1 MSNNNVVVS
10 QSTSIIQSGAF
21 SELFA
26 QAISQLGGAQ
36 TIDLE
41 INIGEGNI
49 VIEEAAFRQVL
60 TNANIN
66 SASITFN
73 SQSVPTIGANFASG
87 LPLRTLTLPTQTTVQ
102 ADALQ
107 GLDKLNRLD
116 VSQLV
121 NPLVPNA
128 LNLARTSVEPLIIEM
143 PSSPSATFSTGSVVI
158 PQTAA
163 NATTTLVFS
172 GHVPPTSQLNG
183 MFQFQSSTTPAPLQV
198 SLDFAN
204 TSNISDSTIQALR
217 TSLTNVNGEQVVEPL
232 SVSYNQV
239 QAVFQGQAQNLQA
252 GGPLADISQFVGD
265 FFDYAIIA
273 PSAQNAKTVN
283 QCVVTSLSATAKA
296 VNVQNIPIP
305 SAITPATGVA
315 SDVKHNVIGLVS
327 SMNISG
333 TQFYIVD
340 NYMDPTNVALPSVPL
355 VAIFSKGNANA
366 GVGNFFPALVCNGTV
381 AVVNGAVTVSG
392 ARGAATNYCRGYNQ
406 ASNPAVV
413 DLLAGVVVGSSV
425 PLYDRSQSA
434 NILPIATISY
444 PDATS
449 FSVVFQPT
457 TTNLNISSE
466 PILGCM
472 QNYIP
477 GGVLRLPIVADF
489 TNLANA
495 ANASWL
501 TFSTRVS
508 TLIANNNALVNIL
521 TQIRAQGQQTGV
533 NMPTIPGLVSISE
546 ELTALSK
553 SDFIAALAS
562 WNALESKYTNN
573 YAAYLTA
580 MQNYATGAITATQNN
595 TTAGVAS
602 AHNAFIQLHLNL
614 TSPTSPLAAVR
625 ADFGLVQVNNDN
637 VASLYAGAVSGYIN
651 ARFSL
656 GSQTFKNCTTLQ
668 SVINFE
674 FLRNISKIND
684 QSFYFCSAFKGPII
698 IPSNVVSIGANAF
711 NACTN
716 VKGIDIQDA
725 TALRTIG
732 DSAFENCNAAEGNLA
747 FSSAIRSSEPSVE
760 RIGTRAF
767 FGCAQ
772 LTGHLYFPHGL
783 QSLGVSAFEGCSNLN
798 GTIVFPTNA
807 NFTAIPD
814 SAFANCSSLTGI
826 STNTGNGTSLVYAN
840 LPAAYANNASKP
852 IPNGLILPA
861 NITQIGANAFR
872 NCNFAGALNLQQTTT
887 SAIASIGNS
896 AFRGCSA
903 FTSLVLPSTSTY
915 TAIAFECFMG
925 CTGITSLTLPN
936 NIVQISDSAFE
947 DCIRIAN
954 VPKLDNV
961 NFIGNSAF
969 KSCIAMAG
977 ALVLGTNLNT
987 LGTNAFE
994 DCVLLSSAT
1003 FLGPPPST
1011 LKSTSLIFGVTAPA
1025 STPFHVNVF
1034 TENGWNGTNI
1044 ASAIASININ
1054 NVFRSKQGANSRVQM
1069 AFIDFNTV
1077 VPPSTPRELT
1087 INNYQS
1093 FNVYENDADANGGT
1107 IDSPDADKLWNDV
1120 YIPSTLLG
1128 ENLAAA
1134 QSNINQAP
1142 LLQSQLTALVTPRI
1156 DAVKSSAID
1165 LSFRANAVLNT
1176 IDARN
1181 VVVRQGLMGAIP
1193 LFSMLTAADLSTTSE
1208 WHGVLTVDNVDY
1220 LRYAITNATPTVLLN
1235 HSNVSIG
1242 ARSFFVNADSN
1253 AAADFRTKYNHKVI
1267 NVDNNGAISISSN
1280 VKAIGYGAVNE
1291 PTTVQYT
1298 SSQPKTDRNENGY
1311 SIVKSTVAGQLDKLY
1326 LDALIAAA
1334 GTYFVSS
1341 VATTG
1346 TVTSQEASKYNGK
1359 MIEVKEDGSVHIVES
1374 QTTNSFITVS
1384 AANAAANAGAIT
1396 AVGQYG
1402 IIAGAQSGANTAY
1415 QLFRKTSA
1423 EAAAAHAP
1431 AGHYHIQSSD
1441 IPQLNNAI
1449 VLVLPNGGISVES
1462 AGVSGAVSRLE
1473 ERIAL
1478 LAAEQIPIYSTNA
1491 NFQNT
1496 NHHINNVF
1504 AHAHSQYY
1512 FSNQLFEEGVLNHNN
1527 EHASLNSQLD
1537 LVSNLR
1543 GAIVGQLG
1551 ITGTA
1556 FNSVY
1561 DTLQVSTNGL
1571 NGLDALNGL
1580 YNVARTNYEN
1590 AVIDLKD
1597 MFASL
1602 QQIQSDTLANPLN
1615 GINVFRRKAIFSAN
1629 ALSTALSVAEDPLSN
1644 DLGYITTQIESFM
1657 TQILKR
1663 QYSNKFNN
1671 LADLIGSVKTNV
1683 SFPVSPTTDAVSKS
1697 LLYTNFS
1704 QQQKIL
1710 FDYTEN
1716 LIGLWYKS
1724 DTVGPAGV
1732 AGGQNTWGTPATT
1745 VAGTKLYYV
1754 TGTDAVLESALLQW
1768 GKDNIFA
1775 YFFTAGATVYQQ
1787 FLTKVNDIASF
1798 ANIRASVSAYE
1809 AAHAAALQQP
1819 NATNESA
1826 IAAAIASARSA
1837 YINAVKRDVLT
1848 IGLANAVNF
1857 DNTTT
1862 APTDLANGQLRFNQ
1876 ADQTQATQLYISLM
1890 DNTNV
1895 TPAAISFAGY
1905 ADTIKLNNS
1914 ITFTIKSVTKTA
1926 NSYILDVTHVAGT
1939 GAADSISTANP
1950 VTFVTYQTAS
1960 DYTLATLDAMNNFV
1974 HQQYHQQ
1981 GHNFQ
1986 DGVTTIVGIKLA
1998 LTQANTNLKNAQ
2010 IALVSRLNELNSRVN
2025 TVVQNANALNVAEN
2039 TLMSNLQSIDAS
2051 GTALVLNGANM
2062 LHRELDLLQKALSN
2076 TEATVTV
2083 NNLPLYESKWFND
2096 RVAAF
2101 SNNSRSPA
2109 DARVLYNT
2117 AHTQFVTARFARQTA
2132 AIKNYVANAPPSQNI
2147 SSPVSTEFINEQ
2159 SQKIAQAI
2167 PIFVSVENNNTKEE
2181 VAKIIASVVSTYV
2194 LGRNLATANLTADAL
2209 NAAISKYQEFK
2220 KKEAA
2225 DELSA
2230 ANVAYGNAS
2239 YQRYIALIDLAI
2251 SVGYHGGNIGL
2262 DTLTNGATNAFQ
2274 TLMKQW
2280 HAASNT
2286 SRPQIFDLIK
2296 PLLFNMVYR
2305 TDETS
2310 TYVASNTT
2318 FPLRNQLEEII
2329 SWFGASQNGFL
2340 SKVIA
2345 DGLIFAN
2352 QVLNQNNGGLSF
2364 ASYELAQRTVKI
2376 TINSVTSDY
2385 TVDNNN
2391 SVTIDNISVRLI
2403 NPTTT
2408 PSGPSSQVITL
2419 PTFKLGVIS
2428 ATADAT
2434 NNNANNNA
2442 VILNAFNVTAARNAA
2457 DAISSVKYD
2466 VTSIGY
2472 SSLPLPSPANL
2483 PLSQLGFFNSS
2494 LNFGAAL
2501 VTGKVRYR
2509 FQFNT
2514 VWYHGYQQSST
2525 LVNSWK
2531 KLSPAQDV
2539 VIFYPGTAD
2548 QLPANLDAA
2557 GDSITALCDDAKFV
2571 MIIEPVAG
2579 STTVQSVSIYHY
2591 DVWGVNSGALL
2602 AVGTLT
2608 LVTNQPPTVALY
2620 TVNGAFQKVND
2631 NPAGT
2636 GGVHMVGDLVISN
2649 KVKTIGIRAFSG
2661 LNRIR
2666 TLTIQDGGAVNI
2678 GSNAFE
2684 SCSLLSAINLSSSVK
2699 SIGSSAFMKCT
2710 GAASLALPPAVPQSS
2725 FSMNHWAF
2733 LGCNNIANDVK
2744 FPNNLSQINVQVFA
2758 GCTKLQCS
2766 QLNEKLPVSVQ
2777 KIGLG
2782 AFFNCK
2788 GLAGSLNFNNSNQNG
2803 KFVSSVGYI
2812 GSAAFMGCSG
2822 LFGDLVLPDNVA
2834 YLNVLPYTFA
2844 SMDAP
2849 VLSIAAVQLQQPFV
2863 PTDAVPMALTGA
2875 IDFALNKVT
2884 AVERSAFYRCNKL
2897 SVVNL
2902 SNVIS
2907 FVGIQ
2912 SFLGCSGLN
2921 QILSVPASVKIIGAE
2936 AFKGCSGLTGL
2947 IIASTTVSQ
2956 TTPEGLSLG
2965 KSCFQDCT
2973 SIATSGTANGIV
2985 IPNSVSSIGDEAF
2998 KGCTSI
3004 ENVSIGSGLTLAN
3017 SFGSLVFSGCTK
3029 LARVTLAFSFL
3040 SRNIAGQSV
3049 VKNAVLPV
3057 PNPTGITYNAS
3068 FTGCT
3073 VLGVPSDAPIGTI
3086 QIQSGAV
3093 GWTPGRAAFFNN
3105 LTIVVNNKNITFY
3118 LKEFNKLANINV
3130 VDPSTEPLQQEAIP
3144 PTDAQATVYIKA
3156 SDMRKVFLTSTDSF
3170 VGQGANGVAV
3180 DQGQMFFVRPEYFPQ
3195 YLNVANAQVVQGGIE
3210 SYNAAIYEQLV
3221 KDDVMRYYAM
3231 SLFKSADWVTLFAND
3246 TEMLENMVASSGL
3259 MPIVPDGNYDDN
3271 DSKHLYNT
3279 GVLYNIM
3286 TELNKVAHI
3295 KTSAVVDPNDRRVQ
3309 STNYP
3314 STGTPWW
3321 GLPDTVLPEQGN
3333 IGKKLFSMI
3342 NRNDPNRISSMI
3354 NGSTPSELPFLP
3366 GDQFIF
3372 IFTLNE
3378 NSVALT
3384 PGLPPV
3390 VVKKRTYLIRMILT
3404 DDFVSGDASFM
3415 GHFNALYTPS
3425 PRNLNVLP
3433 VSGAYAADY
3442 MYSNYNLQLAI
3453 KPSVLN
3459 QTANSVYSR
3468 VTQNTFEP
3476 IPMPVN
3482 LLPFTGWYYSYPYNS
3497 QTIRLNFT
3505 PPDLSVTNRFVF
3517 NDLRYLSA
3525 YVYYPENWGSV
3536 SVLPNPN
3543 NFPQWVLT
3551 FDLGDGDVRIIKYK
3565 AGFLN
3570 PGAETVNFLGQTV
3583 PFDYTNTHVHLV
3595 CPLNDLIA
3603 PLQLV
3608 LGGTAGTD
3616 ANGEVIRGTV
3626 NTIAGTNIYR
3636 QRSGSDYV
3644 SGLRKTS
3651 SKVGPFTYPPV
3662 ARGYQGI
3669 NMQAPTDAQTT
3680 ALITNLRSENTTA
3693 SLKSIHLEINMAN
3706 NDGFVPSVIVKSVE
3720 VVAKN
3725 YEAYYLAPLDPN

>member
-1 MSNNNVVVS
+1 MPNVNNVVVS
-10 QSTSIIQSGAF
+10 QTTTIIQSGAF
-21 SELFA
+21 SELFT
-26 QAISQLGGAQ
+26 QAINRLGGNQ
-36 TIDLE
+36 KIDLE

-49 VIEEAAFRQVL
+49 VIEEDAFRQFL

-87 LPLRTLTLPTQTTVQ
+87 LPLRTLTLPEQTTVQ
-102 ADALQ
+102 ANALQ
-107 GLDKLNRLD
+107 GLESLNRLD

-121 NPLVPNA
+121 TPLVTNA

-172 GHVPPTSQLNG
+172 GHVPPVSQLNG
-183 MFQFQSSTTPAPLQV
+183 MFQFQSNAPNVAPAPLQV

-217 TSLTNVNGEQVVEPL
+217 TSLTVTENGQQLGVEPQ

-252 GGPLADISQFVGD
+252 GGPLTDISQFVGD

-273 PSAQNAKTVN
+273 PSAQNAKTIH
-283 QCVVTSLSATAKA
+283 QCVITSLSATAKA

-305 SAITPATGVA
+305 SAITPAGVNP
-315 SDVKHNVIGLVS
+315 VKHNVIGLVP

-340 NYMDPTNVALPSVPL
+340 NYMDPSNAGLPSVPL
-355 VAIFSKGNANA
+355 VAIFSKDNATSEA
-366 GVGNFFPALVCNGTV
+366 FFPAFVCNGTV
-381 AVVNGAVTVSG
+381 SVVDGAVTVSG
-392 ARGAATNYCRGYNQ
+392 PRGAATVATNYCSGYNQ
-406 ASNPAVV
+406 ASNPAVN
-413 DLLAGVVVGSSV
+413 LLAGEVGSSV
-425 PLYDRSQSA
+425 SLYNRSQSA
-434 NILPIATISY
+434 NINPIATISY

-449 FSVVFQPT
+449 FSVLFRHAPA
-457 TTNLNISSE
+457 NFDLNSE

-472 QNYIP
+472 QKY
-477 GGVLRLPIVADF
+477 VPIGDSMVADF

-521 TQIRAQGQQTGV
+521 KQIQAQGLPTGV
-533 NMPTIPGLVSISE
+533 NVTPAKPALESISD

-553 SDFIAALAS
+553 SDFNAALAS
-562 WNALESKYTNN
+562 WNALNLKYTN
-573 YAAYLTA
+573 YDAYLGA
-580 MQNYATGAITATQNN
+580 MQQYVANAIAATNNNN
-595 TTAGVAS
+595 TVEFTS
-602 AHNAFIQLHLNL
+602 AKNAFTQFQIVL
-614 TSPTSPLAAVR
+614 TSANSPLVAVR
-625 ADFGLVQVNNDN
+625 ADFIQTNN
-637 VASLYAGAVSGYIN
+637 VAKLYAEAVSGYIN
-651 ARFSL
+651 TRFSL
-656 GSQTFKNCTTLQ
+656 GSQTFKNCTTLAR
-668 SVINFE
+668 VINFE

-684 QSFYFCSAFKGPII
+684 ESFFFCSAFKGPII
-698 IPSNVVSIGANAF
+698 IPSNVVSIGAKAF
-711 NACTN
+711 YACTN
-716 VKGIDIQDA
+716 VMGIDIQDA

-732 DSAFENCNAAEGNLA
+732 DSAFENCQYADGNLA

-760 RIGTRAF
+760 RIGNRAF
-767 FGCAQ
+767 FGCAA

-783 QSLGVSAFEGCSNLN
+783 KSLGAHAFDGCSNLN
-798 GTIVFPTNA
+798 GTIVFPSNPD
-807 NFTAIPD
+807 FTAIPD
-814 SAFANCSSLTGI
+814 SAFANCSSMTGI
-826 STNTGNGTSLVYAN
+826 STNTGNGTSLVYT
-840 LPAAYANNASKP
+840 AAYGANNANKP
-852 IPNGLILPA
+852 IPNGLILPTT
-861 NITQIGANAFR
+861 ITQIGANAFQ
-872 NCNFAGALNLQQTTT
+872 NCNFAGALNLQQA
-887 SAIASIGNS
+887 AIASIGNS

-915 TAIAFECFMG
+915 TTVALECFMD

-936 NIVQISDSAFE
+936 NIVQISESAFE
-947 DCIRIAN
+947 GCIRIAN

-961 NFIGNSAF
+961 NIIGNGAF
-969 KSCIAMAG
+969 KTCSAMAG
-977 ALVLGTNLNT
+977 ALVLGANLNV
-987 LGTNAFE
+987 LGNQAFQ

-1011 LKSTSLIFGVTAPA
+1011 LKTSTAIFEVTGNVGAI
-1025 STPFHVNVF
+1025 TTFHVNVF
-1034 TENGWNGTNI
+1034 AENGWDGTNV
-1044 ASAIASININ
+1044 ASLNNAGFNIN
-1054 NVFRSKQGANSRVQM
+1054 TAFRTKKTANNTNNSKVQM
-1069 AFIDFNTV
+1069 AFIDFHTD
-1077 VPPSTPRELT
+1077 VPTLRELT
-1087 INNYQS
+1087 IKKYES
-1093 FNVYENDADANGGT
+1093 FNVYENDAAAGNVV
-1107 IDSPDADKLWNDV
+1107 SPDTEKLWNDV

-1128 ENLAAA
+1128 ENLTAAK
-1134 QSNINQAP
+1134 SNININQAR
-1142 LLQSQLTALVTPRI
+1142 LLQSQLTALVTPRV
-1156 DAVKSSAID
+1156 DAVKSSALN

-1181 VVVRQGLMGAIP
+1181 VVVRQGLMGPIP
-1193 LFSMLTAADLSTTSE
+1193 LFSMGSANGLSTTADYY
-1208 WHGVLTVDNVDY
+1208 GVLTVNNVDY
-1220 LRYAITNATPTVLLN
+1220 LRYASTDGTSTALLN
-1235 HSNVSIG
+1235 SSNLSIG
-1242 ARSFFVNADSN
+1242 ARSFFVNAEPT
-1253 AAADFRTKYNHKVI
+1253 AAEGFKTKYNHKVI
-1267 NVDNNGAISISSN
+1267 NVGNNGAISISSN
-1280 VKAIGYGAVNE
+1280 VTAIGYGAADQ
-1291 PTTVQYT
+1291 PTAVQYT
-1298 SSQPKTDRNENGY
+1298 SIQPKTDRNGKGY
-1311 SIVKSTVAGQLDKLY
+1311 SIVKSTVTGQLDKMY
-1326 LDALIAAA
+1326 LNTLIAHA

-1341 VATTG
+1341 VATAG
-1346 TVTSQEASKYNGK
+1346 TVIFQEASKYNGK

-1374 QTTNSFITVS
+1374 QTTNSFVTVPV
-1384 AANAAANAGAIT
+1384 ANTVANAQAIT
-1396 AVGQYG
+1396 EVGQYG
-1402 IIAGAQSGANTAY
+1402 IISGQLSGANTVY

-1423 EAAAAHAP
+1423 EAAAVHAP

-1441 IPQLNNAI
+1441 IQQLNNAI

-1478 LAAEQIPIYSTNA
+1478 LAAEQIPIYSTND
-1491 NFQNT
+1491 NFKNT
-1496 NHHINNVF
+1496 SHHINDVF
-1504 AHAHSQYY
+1504 AQAHSQ
-1512 FSNQLFEEGVLNHNN
+1512 FNSSKQLLEEGIFKHIAN
-1527 EHASLNSQLD
+1527 EHASLNNQLSD
-1537 LVSNLR
+1537 VSHLKS
-1543 GAIVGQLG
+1543 AIVGQLG

-1561 DTLQVSTNGL
+1561 DTLQASTTGV
-1571 NGLDALNGL
+1571 NGLDATFGL
-1580 YNVARTNYEN
+1580 YNGARTTYED
-1590 AVIDLKD
+1590 AVIDLKN
-1597 MFASL
+1597 MFAAL

-1615 GINVFRRKAIFSAN
+1615 GINAFRRKAIFN
-1629 ALSTALSVAEDPLSN
+1629 ADALSVEAESLSN
-1644 DLGYITTQIESFM
+1644 DLATGYISAQINLFM
-1657 TQILKR
+1657 TEILKS
-1663 QYSNKFNN
+1663 QYDSKFGN
-1671 LADLIGSVKTNV
+1671 LNELFNSVRNTV
-1683 SFPVSPTTDAVSKS
+1683 SFEVSPTATPNS
-1697 LLYTNFS
+1697 LNSVRYDNLS

-1710 FDYTEN
+1710 FDYVEN
-1716 LIGLWYKS
+1716 LIRMWFNS
-1724 DTVGPAGV
+1724 NTVGDTGV
-1732 AGGQNTWGTPATT
+1732 AGGQNTWGNPATIN
-1745 VAGTKLYYV
+1745 APGTKLYSV
-1754 TGTDAVLESALLQW
+1754 TGAVLDSALLQW
-1768 GKDNIFA
+1768 GKDHVFA
-1775 YFFTAGATVYQQ
+1775 YFSAGGGVTVYQQ
-1787 FLTKVNDIASF
+1787 FLANVNDIASF
-1798 ANIRASVSAYE
+1798 ANIRASISAYE
-1809 AAHAAALQQP
+1809 AQLAAQQP
-1819 NATNESA
+1819 NAT
-1826 IAAAIASARSA
+1826 AIASAHSA
-1837 YINAVKRDVLT
+1837 YIEAVKRDVLT
-1848 IGLANAVNF
+1848 IGLNNAVIF
-1857 DNTTT
+1857 DNTITE
-1862 APTDLANGQLRFNQ
+1862 PTELLANGLRFNQ
-1876 ADQTQATQLYISLM
+1876 ANQTQADKLYISLM
-1890 DNTNV
+1890 DNTP
-1895 TPAAISFAGY
+1895 TAISFAGY

-1926 NSYILDVTHVAGT
+1926 NCYILDVTHVAGT
-1939 GAADSISTANP
+1939 GAADSVSTANP

-1960 DYTLATLDAMNNFV
+1960 VHTLATLDAMNNFV

-1981 GHNFQ
+1981 HNFQ
-1986 DGVTTIVGIKLA
+1986 NGVNTVGIKLA
-1998 LTQANTNLKNAQ
+1998 LTQANANLQTAQ
-2010 IALVSRLNELNSRVN
+2010 IALVSRLNELNSGVN
-2025 TVVQNANALNVAEN
+2025 AVVQNANALNNAEN
-2039 TLMSNLQSIDAS
+2039 GLMSSLQSVAAS
-2051 GTALVLNGANM
+2051 GTTLVLNGANM
-2062 LHRELDLLQKALSN
+2062 LHRELELLQKALSN
-2076 TEATVTV
+2076 TEATITV
-2083 NNLPLYESKWFND
+2083 DNLPLYESTWFND

-2101 SNNSRSPA
+2101 WANNSQSPA
-2109 DARVLYNT
+2109 DARGPYNT
-2117 AHTQFVTARFARQTA
+2117 AHTLFENTRFARQSA
-2132 AIKNYVANAPPSQNI
+2132 AIASYVANAPPSQNTP
-2147 SSPVSTEFINEQ
+2147 SPVNTQFISDEA
-2159 SQKIAQAI
+2159 QKIAQAM
-2167 PIFVSVENNNTKEE
+2167 PIFVSAVNNSTKEE
-2181 VAKIIASVVSTYV
+2181 VAKIIASTISTYV
-2194 LGRNLATANLTADAL
+2194 LGRNLATANLTDTNAI

-2225 DELSA
+2225 DDLSA

-2251 SVGYHGGNIGL
+2251 SVGYHGGNMEL
-2262 DTLTNGATNAFQ
+2262 DNLIQGATNTFQ

-2280 HAASNT
+2280 QAASNT
-2286 SRPQIFDLIK
+2286 IRPQVFDQIK
-2296 PLLFNMVYR
+2296 PLLFNMVYK
-2305 TDETS
+2305 TDGTA
-2310 TYVASNTT
+2310 TYVVSNTT
-2318 FPLRNQLEEII
+2318 FPLRNDNVEII

-2340 SKVIA
+2340 SKVIG

-2352 QVLNQNNGGLSF
+2352 QVLNNTTMGGLSF
-2364 ASYELAQRTVKI
+2364 ASYELGAQRDVSITVNGQ
-2376 TINSVTSDY
+2376 TALY
-2385 TVDNNN
+2385 TVNNN
-2391 SVTIDNISVRLI
+2391 SVTIDNATVPLI
-2403 NPTTT
+2403 NSINGGPLGNTITLAIFK
-2408 PSGPSSQVITL
+2408 SGVIT
-2419 PTFKLGVIS
+2419 
-2428 ATADAT
+2428 ATADPTA
-2434 NNNANNNA
+2434 NNA

-2472 SSLPLPSPANL
+2472 SSLPSSTNL
-2483 PLSQLGFFNSS
+2483 AELGFFNS
-2494 LNFGAAL
+2494 AL
-2501 VTGKVRYR
+2501 IFSAGLDGGKVRYR
-2509 FQFNT
+2509 FQSDGK
-2514 VWYHGYQQSST
+2514 WHHGFQQSST
-2525 LVNSWK
+2525 LANSWK
-2531 KLSPAQDV
+2531 KLSPTQDV
-2539 VIFYPGTAD
+2539 VIFYPGTVTETD
-2548 QLPANLDAA
+2548 LPVNLNAA
-2557 GDSITALCDDAKFV
+2557 GDSITALCDDATFV
-2571 MIIEPVAG
+2571 MIIEPVVG
-2579 STTVQSVSIYHY
+2579 STTVRSVSIYRY
-2591 DVWGVNSGALL
+2591 DVWGRLSGDLL

-2608 LVTNQPPTVALY
+2608 QTTNTTPTVALY
-2620 TVNGAFQKVND
+2620 TVNGAFQKVNS
-2631 NPAGT
+2631 NPIGTAG
-2636 GGVHMVGDLVISN
+2636 VQMVGDLVISN
-2649 KVKTIGIRAFSG
+2649 KVKTIGTRAFSG
-2661 LNRIR
+2661 SNRIR
-2666 TLTIQDGGAVNI
+2666 TLTILDGGAVNI

-2684 SCSLLSAINLSSSVK
+2684 SCSLLSAINLGSSVK
-2699 SIGSSAFMKCT
+2699 SIGSSAFMQCT

-2725 FSMNHWAF
+2725 FSVNHWAF
-2733 LGCNNIANDVK
+2733 IGCNNIANDVQL
-2744 FPNNLSQINVQVFA
+2744 PSNLAQINVQAFA
-2758 GCTKLQCS
+2758 GCTKLKCS
-2766 QLNEKLPVSVQ
+2766 RLNETLPASVQ

-2788 GLAGSLNFNNSNQNG
+2788 GLTGSLNFNNVNQNG
-2803 KFVSSVGYI
+2803 KFVSSVGLI

-2822 LFGDLVLPDNVA
+2822 LNGDLVLPDNVA
-2834 YLNVLPYTFA
+2834 YLSVLPYTFA

-2849 VLSIAAVQLQQPFV
+2849 VLSIAAVQLPQPFV
-2863 PTDAVPMALTGA
+2863 PIDAVPMALTGNM
-2875 IDFALNKVT
+2875 DFTLTKVT
-2884 AVERSAFYRCNKL
+2884 AIERGAFHRCSKL
-2897 SVVNL
+2897 STINL

-2921 QILSVPASVKIIGAE
+2921 QLVSFPASVRSIGEE

-2956 TTPEGLSLG
+2956 TETGGLSLG

-2985 IPNSVSSIGDEAF
+2985 IPNSVGSIGDSSF
-2998 KGCTSI
+2998 QGCTSI

-3093 GWTPGRAAFFNN
+3093 GWTPGRAAFFNQ
-3105 LTIVVNNKNITFY
+3105 LTIVINNKNITFY

-3170 VGQGANGVAV
+3170 VGQDANGAG

-3259 MPIVPDGNYDDN
+3259 MPIVPDGNYDDIEKKN
-3271 DSKHLYNT
+3271 LYNT

-3295 KTSAVVDPNDRRVQ
+3295 KTSAIVDLNDRRVQ

-3314 STGTPWW
+3314 STGTKWW

-3342 NRNDPNRISSMI
+3342 NRNDPNRISSMV

-3404 DDFVSGDASFM
+3404 DDFVSGDASFT
-3415 GHFNALYTPS
+3415 GHFNSVYNPS

-3433 VSGAYAADY
+3433 VGGAYTADY

-3459 QTANSVYSR
+3459 QTSDSVYRR
-3468 VTQNTFEP
+3468 VTQNTYEP
-3476 IPMPVN
+3476 IPMPMS

-3525 YVYYPENWGSV
+3525 YVYFPENWGSV
-3536 SVLPNPN
+3536 SALPNAN

-3551 FDLGDGDVRIIKYK
+3551 FDDGSGDVKSIKYK
-3565 AGFLN
+3565 ASYL
-3570 PGAETVNFLGQTV
+3570 PTTGAETVNFLGQTV
-3583 PFDYTNTHVHLV
+3583 PFDHTNTHVQLV
-3595 CPLNDLIA
+3595 CPLHIL
-3603 PLQLV
+3603 
-3608 LGGTAGTD
+3608 TD
-3616 ANGEVIRGTV
+3616 AVLLGILAGQDAAGQPGSV
-3626 NTIAGTNIYR
+3626 NMINSSHIYR
-3636 QRSGSDYV
+3636 QRNTALDIV

-3669 NMQAPTDAQTT
+3669 NMQAPTDAITT
-3680 ALITNLRSENTTA
+3680 NIITDLKNANTTY

-3706 NDGFVPSVIVKSVE
+3706 NDGFVPSVIMKSVE